1 MRPLGV
7 ALSLELQLGK
17 TDSTGLTIHLVSF
30 TANEYQIIKHR
41 FKKKKQKTNI
51 VDKTTPQLRAGE

>member
-41 FKKKKQKTNI
+41 LKKKKTNI
-51 VDKTTPQLRAGE
+51 VEKTTPQLRAGE

>member
-41 FKKKKQKTNI
+41 LKKKKKTNI
-51 VDKTTPQLRAGE
+51 VEKTTPQLRAGE